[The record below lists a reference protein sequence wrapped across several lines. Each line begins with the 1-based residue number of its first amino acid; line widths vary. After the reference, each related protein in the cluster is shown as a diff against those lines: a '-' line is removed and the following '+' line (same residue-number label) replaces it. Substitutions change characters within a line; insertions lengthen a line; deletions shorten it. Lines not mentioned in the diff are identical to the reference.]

1 MAAAA
6 SAPATSSDD
15 PVIYFTLIDFLLQII
30 FCSLMLFVVFQHTT
44 LARMRQPDSAPGWV
58 QDPLYLPLMRDMTP
72 FITLQKD
79 QELRELL
86 RHLKDRNALEQFLD
100 FLRSNP
106 DSLQLTGQVT
116 AQLMAQCRAHPAACQ
131 RFGTLTAAELGQLA
145 ALKPT
150 TTPAAQG
157 LHGAGKPPC
166 LAGDPALF
174 SVDAYD
180 DRLVVTG
187 ISALGVSTL
196 KAHRLTLKQGQIIR
210 KNDVLTMLS
219 PLNRAECRYAIRYVK
234 RGDSE
239 DMRHLT
245 EQAVH
250 PSIVRGAAGESR

>member
-1 MAAAA
+1 MSAVR
-6 SAPATSSDD
+6 SAPASSSDD

-30 FCSLMLFVVFQHTT
+30 FCSLMLFMVFQHSSVAH
-44 LARMRQPDSAPGWV
+44 ARQQANAPAGPPDWV

-72 FITLQKD
+72 FITVKKD
-79 QELRELL
+79 RELRELL
-86 RHLKDRNALEQFLD
+86 QRLKDHDALKQFLN

-106 DSLQLTGQVT
+106 DSLRVLE
-116 AQLMAQCRAHPAACQ
+116 QCRANPTACQ
-131 RFGTLTAAELGQLA
+131 RFGTLTVDEIGELA
-145 ALKPT
+145 APQPA
-150 TTPAAQG
+150 TTPAVETR
-157 LHGAGKPPC
+157 HGAGKPPC
-166 LAGDPALF
+166 LAGDPALL

-187 ISALGVSTL
+187 ISALGARSL
-196 KAHRLTLKQGQIIR
+196 KAHRLALRAGQIIR
-210 KNDVLTMLS
+210 KSEVLATLA

-250 PSIVRGAAGESR
+250 PSIVRGAAGAPR